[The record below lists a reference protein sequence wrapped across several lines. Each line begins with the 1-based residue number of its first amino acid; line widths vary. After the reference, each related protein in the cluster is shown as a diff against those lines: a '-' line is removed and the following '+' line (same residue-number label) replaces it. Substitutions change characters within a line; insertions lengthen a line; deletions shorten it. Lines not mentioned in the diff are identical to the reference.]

1 MHKYLKK
8 SIELTKRKAYNMGFS
23 FFLFQDQL
31 PEKLTSIGNNTL
43 MLKSIFGEKTEKTDK
58 SLNPE
63 FLHYVIQSPN
73 THFSEIPHFIDRT
86 PYKNLCDR
94 LFTPVYFVGH

>member
-1 MHKYLKK
+1 
-8 SIELTKRKAYNMGFS
+8 MGFS

-43 MLKSIFGEKTEKTDK
+43 MLKSIFGKKTEKMDK
-58 SLNPE
+58 SLKPE

-73 THFSEIPHFIDRT
+73 NHFSEIPHFIDRNHQKT
-86 PYKNLCDR
+86 LWDKF
-94 LFTPVYFVGH
+94 FTPDYFIWQWQLM